1 MKKSHNTPRSKSVA
15 AKLPFYY
22 GWVII
27 LVVIISTVVSGV
39 GQTFGISVF
48 NPSILKSLD
57 INLSSLSGA
66 YMAGTLLAALPQPF
80 LGSLMDRFGIRRT
93 MLGITLLL
101 GASCI
106 FFSTINSL
114 LSLLIGFFLLRLLG
128 HGAFILFTNNTPPM
142 WFRNIL
148 GSATG
153 IVSFGFPISMAV
165 VPAFFLYLNNQ
176 IGWRASYM
184 RLGFLVW
191 IILLPILVFIFR
203 DNPQE
208 IGLEM
213 EGSPA
218 GSNDQAKANQ
228 ELEISYTVKE
238 ARRTPAFWI
247 LIINM
252 AIWSMV
258 FAAVFFNLLSIFTS
272 LGISEEVAVST
283 YTTFAVS
290 SLFAQLLMGP
300 VANRGPL
307 QYLLL
312 ASMGLLA
319 AGIALL
325 SIATTP
331 WIAQGY
337 AVLFGL
343 SNGLI
348 SLVNGTLFPRYFG
361 RANLGKLH
369 GFGMTIKIAATS
381 LGPFITGLIY
391 DLTGSFQISLW
402 IFIVILIPAGIFSL
416 KATQPEKPIRQDIYN
431 GKLP

>member
-1 MKKSHNTPRSKSVA
+1 MKKTGNKPHNMSIA

-22 GWVII
+22 GWIII

-48 NPSILKSLD
+48 NPSILESLN
-57 INLSSLSGA
+57 ISLSSLSGA

-80 LGSLMDRFGIRRT
+80 LGSLMDRFGIRWT
-93 MLGITLLL
+93 MIGIVVLL
-101 GASCI
+101 GAACI
-106 FFSTINSL
+106 FFSTVNSL
-114 LSLLIGFFLLRLLG
+114 PSLLIGFFFLRLLG
-128 HGAFILFTNNTPPM
+128 HGAFILFVNNTPAM

-153 IVSFGFPISMAV
+153 IVSLGFPISMAV
-165 VPAFFLYLNNQ
+165 VPAIFLYLNNQ
-176 IGWRASYM
+176 FGWRTSYS
-184 RLGFLVW
+184 RLGILVW
-191 IILLPILVFIFR
+191 IIMLPLLLFLFR
-203 DNPQE
+203 DKPNE

-213 EGSPA
+213 EGSLA
-218 GSNDQAKANQ
+218 RNNDQTKTQ
-228 ELEISYTVKE
+228 LELETSFTINE

-272 LGISEEVAVST
+272 LGISDEVAVST
-283 YTTFAVS
+283 YTTFAIS
-290 SLFAQLLMGP
+290 SIFAQLLMGP

-319 AGIALL
+319 AGIAFL
-325 SIATTP
+325 SIASTP
-331 WIAQGY
+331 WIAHSY

-361 RANLGKLH
+361 RAHLGKLH

-381 LGPFITGLIY
+381 LGPFITGLVY
-391 DLTGSFQISLW
+391 DLTGSFQLSLW
-402 IFIVILIPAGIFSL
+402 IFIAILIPAGIISL
-416 KATQPEKPIRQDIYN
+416 KATKPEKPI
-431 GKLP
+431 G

>member
-1 MKKSHNTPRSKSVA
+1 MKKTVNQPRSKSIA
-15 AKLPFYY
+15 ARLPFYY
-22 GWVII
+22 GWII
-27 LVVIISTVVSGV
+27 VLVVIISTVVSGV

-48 NPSILKSLD
+48 NPSISKSLGL
-57 INLSSLSGA
+57 NLTSLSGA

-93 MLGITLLL
+93 MFGIVGLL
-101 GASCI
+101 GATCI

-114 LSLLIGFFLLRLLG
+114 TSLLIGFFFLRLLG
-128 HGAFILFTNNTPPM
+128 HGAFILFANNTPAM
-142 WFRNIL
+142 WFKKIL

-153 IVSFGFPISMAV
+153 IVSLGFPISIAL
-165 VPAFFLYLNNQ
+165 VPAIFLYLNNQ

-191 IILLPILVFIFR
+191 IIMLPILVFIFR

-208 IGLEM
+208 IGLKM
-213 EGSPA
+213 ERSPA
-218 GSNDQAKANQ
+218 GSNNQPKINQ
-228 ELEISYTVKE
+228 ELEVNFSVKE
-238 ARRTPAFWI
+238 ARRSPAYWI
-247 LIINM
+247 FIINM

-272 LGISEEVAVST
+272 FGISDEVAVST

-290 SLFAQLLMGP
+290 SVIAQLSMGP

-312 ASMGLLA
+312 AGMSFLA
-319 AGIALL
+319 VGIGLL
-325 SIATTP
+325 SIASAP
-331 WIAQGY
+331 WIAHGY
-337 AVLFGL
+337 AVLFGI

-348 SLVNGTLFPRYFG
+348 SLVNGTLIPRYFG
-361 RANLGKLH
+361 RAHIGKLH
-369 GFGMTIKIAATS
+369 GLGMTVKIAATS
-381 LGPFITGLIY
+381 VGPFITGLIY

-402 IFIVILIPAGIFSL
+402 LFVIILIPAGIISL
-416 KATQPEKPIRQDIYN
+416 RATPPEKPI
-431 GKLP
+431 G